1 MSHLCHLCP
10 FVVWLVCQQDD
21 RKTIERIFQFDAD
34 LMHLVNLNML
44 FLEGSLLS
52 AAVSN
57 NEGYKLTATIVVQ
70 KMEGIQVA
78 S

>member
-52 AAVSN
+52 AAVN

>member
-1 MSHLCHLCP
+1 
-10 FVVWLVCQQDD
+10 
-21 RKTIERIFQFDAD
+21 
-34 LMHLVNLNML
+34 MHLVNLNML

>member
-1 MSHLCHLCP
+1 
-10 FVVWLVCQQDD
+10 
-21 RKTIERIFQFDAD
+21 
-34 LMHLVNLNML
+34 ML

-52 AAVSN
+52 AAVN
-57 NEGYKLTATIVVQ
+57 NEGYKLTATTVVQ